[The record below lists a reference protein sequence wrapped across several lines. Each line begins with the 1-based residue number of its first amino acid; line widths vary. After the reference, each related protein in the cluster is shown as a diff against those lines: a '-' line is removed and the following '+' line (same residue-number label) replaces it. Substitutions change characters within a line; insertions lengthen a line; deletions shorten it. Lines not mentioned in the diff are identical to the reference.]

1 MSIAMFATPAFAQ
14 DTPENVQSTTR
25 WPREGPPHAAAAR
38 SESIRMRRMQ
48 ASCRFDVLPCPG
60 IQTRASARRSH
71 PNTGSGRLLPALTVE
86 TVRGTNAP
94 AMNGTT
100 LNYVEMVTHGGP
112 VVSGV
117 LIILVLSSLAS
128 WTIIFRKVLHL
139 RRAQAESLQFLETFW
154 RSKRLDSIYA
164 ATEQMPVSPVAQVF
178 RAGYVE
184 LSKVTQAKGHPDDEN
199 APMEDQLGGFE
210 NVERALARASNAEL
224 TALETQV
231 PFLGTTA
238 AAAPFVGLF
247 GTVWGIMG
255 AFRDIYAA
263 GNANLATVARPIS
276 EALIATA
283 VGLFAAIPALVA
295 FNAFNSR
302 IRVLDN
308 EMRNFSAD

>member
-1 MSIAMFATPAFAQ
+1 
-14 DTPENVQSTTR
+14 
-25 WPREGPPHAAAAR
+25 
-38 SESIRMRRMQ
+38 
-48 ASCRFDVLPCPG
+48 
-60 IQTRASARRSH
+60 
-71 PNTGSGRLLPALTVE
+71 
-86 TVRGTNAP
+86 
-94 AMNGTT
+94 MNGS

-112 VVSGV
+112 VVTGV
-117 LIILVLSSLAS
+117 LVILILSSLAS
-128 WTIIFRKVLHL
+128 WTIIFRKLLHL
-139 RRAQAESLQFLETFW
+139 RRAQAESLKF
-154 RSKRLDSIYA
+154 LDSIYT

-184 LSKVTQAKGHPDDEN
+184 LSKVTQAQPV
-199 APMEDQLGGFE
+199 AEDSSLHDQMGGFE
-210 NVERALARASNAEL
+210 NVERALARSANAEL
-224 TALETQV
+224 TTLEQSI

-295 FNAFNSR
+295 YNAFNSR

-308 EMRNFSAD
+308 EMRNFSADFLNIITRHIFKKAA

>member
-1 MSIAMFATPAFAQ
+1 
-14 DTPENVQSTTR
+14 
-25 WPREGPPHAAAAR
+25 
-38 SESIRMRRMQ
+38 
-48 ASCRFDVLPCPG
+48 
-60 IQTRASARRSH
+60 
-71 PNTGSGRLLPALTVE
+71 
-86 TVRGTNAP
+86 
-94 AMNGTT
+94 MNGS
-100 LNYVEMVTHGGP
+100 LNYLELVTHGGP
-112 VVSGV
+112 IVTAV
-117 LIILVLSSLAS
+117 LLILILSSVAS

-139 RRAQAESLQFLETFW
+139 RKAQQESVRFLETFW
-154 RSKRLDSIYA
+154 RSKRLDTIYA
-164 ATEQMPVSPVAQVF
+164 ATEDLPVSPVAQVF

-184 LSKVTQAKGHPDDEN
+184 LSKVTQAHQPAAGEDT
-199 APMEDQLGGFE
+199 AMQDQLGGFE
-210 NVERALARASNAEL
+210 NVERSLARAANAEL
-224 TALETQV
+224 TALEMQI

-308 EMRNFSAD
+308 EMRNFSSDFLNIIKRHVFKKVT

>member
-1 MSIAMFATPAFAQ
+1 
-14 DTPENVQSTTR
+14 
-25 WPREGPPHAAAAR
+25 
-38 SESIRMRRMQ
+38 
-48 ASCRFDVLPCPG
+48 
-60 IQTRASARRSH
+60 
-71 PNTGSGRLLPALTVE
+71 
-86 TVRGTNAP
+86 
-94 AMNGTT
+94 MNGTS

-128 WTIIFRKVLHL
+128 WTIIFRKLLHL

-154 RSKRLDSIYA
+154 RSKRLDSIYTA
-164 ATEQMPVSPVAQVF
+164 SEQMPVSPVAQVF

-184 LSKVTQAKGHPDDEN
+184 LSKVTQAQPASEEGSLH
-199 APMEDQLGGFE
+199 DQLGGFE
-210 NVERALARASNAEL
+210 NVERALARAANAEL
-224 TALETQV
+224 TTLEQSI

-295 FNAFNSR
+295 YNAFNSR

-308 EMRNFSAD
+308 EMRNFSADFLNIIKRHIFKKAA

>member
-1 MSIAMFATPAFAQ
+1 
-14 DTPENVQSTTR
+14 
-25 WPREGPPHAAAAR
+25 
-38 SESIRMRRMQ
+38 
-48 ASCRFDVLPCPG
+48 
-60 IQTRASARRSH
+60 
-71 PNTGSGRLLPALTVE
+71 
-86 TVRGTNAP
+86 
-94 AMNGTT
+94 MNSS

-112 VVSGV
+112 VVTAV
-117 LIILVLSSLAS
+117 LIILVLSSLGS

-139 RRAQAESLQFLETFW
+139 RRAQRESVAFLDHFW
-154 RSKRLDSIYA
+154 RSKRLDSIYVA
-164 ATEQMPVSPVAQVF
+164 SEEMPLSPVAQVF

-184 LSKVTQAKGHPDDEN
+184 LSKVTQAQPADADV
-199 APMEDQLGGFE
+199 PMHDQLGGFE
-210 NVERALARASNAEL
+210 NVERALARAANAEL
-224 TALETQV
+224 TALEQQT

-283 VGLFAAIPALVA
+283 MGLFAAIPALVA
-295 FNAFNSR
+295 YNAFNSR

-308 EMRNFSAD
+308 EMRNFSADFLNIIKRHIFKKAA

>member
-1 MSIAMFATPAFAQ
+1 
-14 DTPENVQSTTR
+14 
-25 WPREGPPHAAAAR
+25 
-38 SESIRMRRMQ
+38 
-48 ASCRFDVLPCPG
+48 
-60 IQTRASARRSH
+60 
-71 PNTGSGRLLPALTVE
+71 
-86 TVRGTNAP
+86 
-94 AMNGTT
+94 MNGS
-100 LNYVEMVTHGGP
+100 LDYVQMVTHGGP
-112 VVSGV
+112 VVTAV
-117 LIILVLSSLAS
+117 LVLLVASSVAS
-128 WTIIFRKVLHL
+128 WTIIFRKLLHL
-139 RRAQAESLQFLETFW
+139 RRAQAESLRFLETFW
-154 RSKRLDSIYA
+154 RSKRLDSIYGEA
-164 ATEQMPVSPVAQVF
+164 EQMPVSPVAQVF

-184 LSKVTQAKGHPDDEN
+184 LSKVTQAQPAGEEAAMH
-199 APMEDQLGGFE
+199 DQLGGFE
-210 NVERALARASNAEL
+210 NVERALARAANAEL
-224 TALETQV
+224 TGLEQQI

-308 EMRNFSAD
+308 EMRNFSADFLNIIKRHIFKKAA

>member
-1 MSIAMFATPAFAQ
+1 
-14 DTPENVQSTTR
+14 
-25 WPREGPPHAAAAR
+25 
-38 SESIRMRRMQ
+38 
-48 ASCRFDVLPCPG
+48 
-60 IQTRASARRSH
+60 
-71 PNTGSGRLLPALTVE
+71 
-86 TVRGTNAP
+86 
-94 AMNGTT
+94 MNGS
-100 LNYVEMVTHGGP
+100 LNYWEMITHGGP
-112 VVSGV
+112 IVTGV
-117 LIILVLSSLAS
+117 LLILVLSSLGS
-128 WTIIFRKVLHL
+128 WTIIFRKMLHL
-139 RRAQAESLQFLETFW
+139 RSAQRESVRFLETFW

-164 ATEQMPVSPVAQVF
+164 STEDMPLSPVAQVF

-184 LSKVTQAKGHPDDEN
+184 LSKVTKPPDQGEE
-199 APMEDQLGGFE
+199 AAMHDQLGGFE
-210 NVERALARASNAEL
+210 NVERALARAANAEL
-224 TALETQV
+224 TALETQI

-295 FNAFNSR
+295 YNAFNSR

-308 EMRNFSAD
+308 EMRNFSSDFLNIIKRHIFKKAA

>member
-1 MSIAMFATPAFAQ
+1 
-14 DTPENVQSTTR
+14 
-25 WPREGPPHAAAAR
+25 
-38 SESIRMRRMQ
+38 
-48 ASCRFDVLPCPG
+48 
-60 IQTRASARRSH
+60 
-71 PNTGSGRLLPALTVE
+71 
-86 TVRGTNAP
+86 
-94 AMNGTT
+94 
-100 LNYVEMVTHGGP
+100 MVTHGGP
-112 VVSGV
+112 VVTAV
-117 LIILVLSSLAS
+117 LVILVASSLAS
-128 WTIIFRKVLHL
+128 WTIIFRKLLHL
-139 RRAQAESLQFLETFW
+139 RRAQAESVRFLETFW
-154 RSKRLDSIYA
+154 RSKRLDSIYGEA
-164 ATEQMPVSPVAQVF
+164 EQMPVSPVAQVF

-184 LSKVTQAKGHPDDEN
+184 LSKVTQAQPAGEDSAMH
-199 APMEDQLGGFE
+199 DQLGGFE
-210 NVERALARASNAEL
+210 NVERALARAANAEL
-224 TALETQV
+224 TGLEQQI

-308 EMRNFSAD
+308 EMRNFSADFLNIIKRHIFKKAA

>member
-1 MSIAMFATPAFAQ
+1 
-14 DTPENVQSTTR
+14 
-25 WPREGPPHAAAAR
+25 
-38 SESIRMRRMQ
+38 
-48 ASCRFDVLPCPG
+48 
-60 IQTRASARRSH
+60 
-71 PNTGSGRLLPALTVE
+71 
-86 TVRGTNAP
+86 
-94 AMNGTT
+94 MNSS
-100 LNYVEMVTHGGP
+100 LDYVEMVTHGGP
-112 VVSGV
+112 VVTAV
-117 LIILVLSSLAS
+117 LVILVASSLAS
-128 WTIIFRKVLHL
+128 WTIIFRKLLHL
-139 RRAQAESLQFLETFW
+139 RRAQAESVRFLETFW
-154 RSKRLDSIYA
+154 RSKRLDSIYGEA
-164 ATEQMPVSPVAQVF
+164 EQMPVSPVAQVF

-184 LSKVTQAKGHPDDEN
+184 LSKVTQAQPASEEAAMH
-199 APMEDQLGGFE
+199 DQLGGFE
-210 NVERALARASNAEL
+210 NVERALARAANAEL
-224 TALETQV
+224 TGLEQQI

-308 EMRNFSAD
+308 EMRNFSADFLNIIKRHIFKKAA

>member
-1 MSIAMFATPAFAQ
+1 
-14 DTPENVQSTTR
+14 
-25 WPREGPPHAAAAR
+25 
-38 SESIRMRRMQ
+38 
-48 ASCRFDVLPCPG
+48 
-60 IQTRASARRSH
+60 
-71 PNTGSGRLLPALTVE
+71 
-86 TVRGTNAP
+86 
-94 AMNGTT
+94 MNGS
-100 LNYVEMVTHGGP
+100 LDYVEMVTHGGP
-112 VVSGV
+112 VVTAV
-117 LIILVLSSLAS
+117 LVILVASSLAS
-128 WTIIFRKVLHL
+128 WTIIFRKLLHL
-139 RRAQAESLQFLETFW
+139 RRAQAESLRFLERFW
-154 RSKRLDSIYA
+154 RSKRLDSIYGEA
-164 ATEQMPVSPVAQVF
+164 EQMPVSPVAQVF

-184 LSKVTQAKGHPDDEN
+184 LSKVTQAQPAGEEAAMH
-199 APMEDQLGGFE
+199 DQLGGFE
-210 NVERALARASNAEL
+210 NVERALARAANAEL
-224 TALETQV
+224 TGLEQQI

-308 EMRNFSAD
+308 EMRNFSADFLNIIKRHIFKKAA